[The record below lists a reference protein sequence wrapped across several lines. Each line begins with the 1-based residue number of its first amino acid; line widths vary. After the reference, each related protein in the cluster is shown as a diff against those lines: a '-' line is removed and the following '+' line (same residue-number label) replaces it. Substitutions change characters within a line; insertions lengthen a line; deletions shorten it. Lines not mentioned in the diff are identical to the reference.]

1 MPRHAPSFW
10 YQPRLGGL
18 AMVLLPLSWLYGVGV
33 WLHRSTTRPLQLPVP
48 VISIGNITLGGTGKT
63 PVVMALARALQ
74 QRGYAVA
81 VLLRGYGTKRRKPM
95 RVTPWASYGEV
106 GDEALEYAHQLEQV
120 QIWVGSNRRLGARR
134 AIDQGATLLLL
145 DDGLQHWPLARDL
158 DVTLLDGQ
166 HGLGNGQVFP
176 AGPLRE
182 PASQLGRADLL
193 VLTGTGGGSGM
204 GSGSALGSGG
214 EAQLPWPSQKP
225 QCSVHFQLDLPDGLQ
240 GRPVVAF
247 CGIGLPQKFFQ
258 ALSALGLRVIAQE
271 SFPDHHPYAE
281 AELEHLLAVA
291 QAQGA
296 VLVTTS
302 KDANRLPLP
311 YRSKVVPIPLK
322 IDPVALDPLLQQVLG
337 LMGHA

>member
-1 MPRHAPSFW
+1 
-10 YQPRLGGL
+10 
-18 AMVLLPLSWLYGVGV
+18 LP
-33 WLHRSTTRPLQLPVP
+33 LPVP

-63 PVVMALARALQ
+63 PVVIGLARALQ

-81 VLLRGYGTKRRKPM
+81 VLLRGYGTKRREPM
-95 RVTPWASYGEV
+95 LVTPAASYAEV

-120 QIWVGSNRRLGARR
+120 QIWVGSNRRLGARL

-158 DVTLLDGQ
+158 DVTLLDAQ

-193 VLTGTGGGSGM
+193 VLTGTGTGTGAGGAG
-204 GSGSALGSGG
+204 
-214 EAQLPWPSQKP
+214 QLPWPSQKP
-225 QCSVHFQLDLPDGLQ
+225 RCSLPFQLELPHGLL
-240 GRPVVAF
+240 GRPLVAF

-258 ALSALGLRVIAQE
+258 ALSGLGLRVIAQE

-281 AELEHLLAVA
+281 AELERLLAVA

-302 KDANRLPLP
+302 KDANRLPLQ
-311 YRSKVVPIPLK
+311 YRSKVVPIPLR
-322 IDPVALDPLLQQVLG
+322 IDPVVLDPLVQQLLG
-337 LMGHA
+337 LIGNA

>member
-1 MPRHAPSFW
+1 MPRNAPSFW
-10 YQPRLGGL
+10 YAPRLSGL
-18 AMVLLPLSWLYGVGV
+18 ARVLLPLSWFYGVGV
-33 WLHRSTTRPLQLPVP
+33 WLHRSTTRPLHLPVP

-63 PVVMALARALQ
+63 PVVMGLARALQ
-74 QRGYAVA
+74 KRGYAVA
-81 VLLRGYGTKRRKPM
+81 VLLRGYGTKRREPM
-95 RVTPWASYGEV
+95 LVTPGASYAEV

-120 QIWVGSNRRLGARR
+120 QIWVGSNRRLSARL

-158 DVTLLDGQ
+158 DVTLLDAQ

-193 VLTGTGGGSGM
+193 VLTGTGTDM
-204 GSGSALGSGG
+204 GSDALG
-214 EAQLPWPSQKP
+214 EAPLPWPSQKP
-225 QCSVHFQLDLPDGLQ
+225 RRSLRFQLDVPYGLL
-240 GRPVVAF
+240 GWPLVAF

-258 ALSALGLRVIAQE
+258 ALRALGLRVIAEE

-281 AELEHLLAVA
+281 AELERLLAVA

-302 KDANRLPLP
+302 KDANRLPMQ
-311 YRSKVVPIPLK
+311 YRSKVVPIPLS
-322 IDPVALDPLLQQVLG
+322 IDPVALDPLAQQLLG
-337 LMGHA
+337 LIGHA

>member
-1 MPRHAPSFW
+1 MPRKAPSFW
-10 YQPRLGGL
+10 YQPRLSGL
-18 AMVLLPLSWLYGVGV
+18 ARVLLPLSWLYGVGV
-33 WLHRSTTRPLQLPVP
+33 WLHRSTTRPLRLPVP

-63 PVVMALARALQ
+63 PVVIGLARALQ

-81 VLLRGYGTKRRKPM
+81 VLLRGYGTKRREPM
-95 RVTPWASYGEV
+95 LVTPGESYAEV

-120 QIWVGSNRRLGARR
+120 QIWVGSNRRLGARL

-158 DVTLLDGQ
+158 DVSVLDAQ

-193 VLTGTGGGSGM
+193 VLTGSDV
-204 GSGSALGSGG
+204 GSGG
-214 EAQLPWPSQKP
+214 PAQLPWPSQKP
-225 QCSVHFQLDLPDGLQ
+225 RCCLHFQLDVPHGLQ
-240 GRPVVAF
+240 GRPLVAF
-247 CGIGLPQKFFQ
+247 CGIGLPQKFYQ
-258 ALSALGLRVIAQE
+258 ALGALGLRVIAQE

-302 KDANRLPLP
+302 KDANRLPLQ
-311 YRSKVVPIPLK
+311 YRSKVVPIPLS
-322 IDPVALDPLLQQVLG
+322 IDPVTLNPFAQQVLG
-337 LMGHA
+337 LIGHA

>member
-1 MPRHAPSFW
+1 MPRNAPSFW
-10 YQPRLGGL
+10 YQPRLSGL
-18 AMVLLPLSWLYGVGV
+18 ARVLLPLSWLYGVGV
-33 WLHRSTTRPLQLPVP
+33 WLHRSTTRPLRLPVP

-63 PVVMALARALQ
+63 PVVIGLARALK

-81 VLLRGYGTKRRKPM
+81 VLLRGYGIKRREPM
-95 RVTPWASYGEV
+95 LVTPGESYAEV

-120 QIWVGSNRRLGARR
+120 QIWVGSNRRLGARL

-158 DVTLLDGQ
+158 DVSVLDAQ

-193 VLTGTGGGSGM
+193 VLTGTGV
-204 GSGSALGSGG
+204 GSGG
-214 EAQLPWPSQKP
+214 PAQLPWPSQKP
-225 QCSVHFQLDLPDGLQ
+225 RCCLHFQLDVPHGLQ
-240 GRPVVAF
+240 GRPLVAF

-258 ALSALGLRVIAQE
+258 ALGALGLRVIAQE

-302 KDANRLPLP
+302 KDANRLPLQ
-311 YRSKVVPIPLK
+311 YRSKVVPIPLS
-322 IDPVALDPLLQQVLG
+322 IDPVTLNPFAQQVLG
-337 LMGHA
+337 LIGHA

>member
-1 MPRHAPSFW
+1 MPRNAPSFW
-10 YQPRLGGL
+10 YQPRLSGL
-18 AMVLLPLSWLYGVGV
+18 ARVLLPLSWLYGVGV
-33 WLHRSTTRPLQLPVP
+33 WLHRSTTRPLRLPVP

-63 PVVMALARALQ
+63 PVVIGLARALQ

-81 VLLRGYGTKRRKPM
+81 VLLRGYGTKRREPM
-95 RVTPWASYGEV
+95 LVTPGESYAEV

-120 QIWVGSNRRLGARR
+120 QIWVGSNRRLGARL

-158 DVTLLDGQ
+158 DVSVLDAQ

-193 VLTGTGGGSGM
+193 VLTGTGV
-204 GSGSALGSGG
+204 GSGG
-214 EAQLPWPSQKP
+214 PAQLPWPSQKP
-225 QCSVHFQLDLPDGLQ
+225 RCCLHFQLDVPHGLQ
-240 GRPVVAF
+240 GRPLVAF
-247 CGIGLPQKFFQ
+247 CGIGLPQKFYQ
-258 ALSALGLRVIAQE
+258 ALGALGLRVIAQE

-302 KDANRLPLP
+302 KDANRLPLQ
-311 YRSKVVPIPLK
+311 YRSKVVPIPLS
-322 IDPVALDPLLQQVLG
+322 IDPVTLNPFAQQVLG
-337 LMGHA
+337 LIGHA